1 MKYSYIL
8 FTLLAL
14 ILAASPARAAY
25 IDLGLAGE
33 YNAFV
38 LGDYTSNSSDTQGN
52 LAVGGNAVMSSY
64 NIGGSVVVG
73 NNLSMTDGSIGGSVV
88 VGGTASLTRVGIGRR
103 SATGHATLP
112 FDFDAQA
119 AYLKN
124 LSLTLSGTGA
134 NGTVDSKPWGVINL
148 SGDNS
153 SEFQVFNL
161 NGSDLL
167 NANTLT
173 IDQIADGATILINV
187 SGALSGLTNMGLLYP
202 AEYSDNILFNFY
214 EADQLFLDGV
224 GVQGSI
230 LAPNARVTG
239 AYGPYSGWGHIDG
252 TLVAGSYDSHIE
264 QHDVPFDG
272 GTPVPEPGTL
282 LITGLGLIGMA
293 GFLRRRG
300 RRTNA

>member
-1 MKYSYIL
+1 MKYTYIL

-14 ILAASPARAAY
+14 VLAASPARAY
-25 IDLGLAGE
+25 IDLGVAGD
-33 YNAFV
+33 YNAFI
-38 LGDYTSNSSDTQGN
+38 LGDYTSSSSDTQGS
-52 LAVGGNAVMSSY
+52 LAVGGNATMSSY

-73 NNLSMTDGSIGGSVV
+73 NNLSMTDGSIGGSVM
-88 VGGTASLTRVGIGRR
+88 VGGSANLTRVGTGRR
-103 SATGHATLP
+103 SATGHAALP

-153 SEFQVFNL
+153 SDFQVFNL

-167 NANTLT
+167 NANTLS

-187 SGALSGLTNMGLLYP
+187 SGALSGLTNMGFQYP

-224 GVQGSI
+224 GIQGSI
-230 LAPNARVTG
+230 LAPNAEVIG
-239 AYGPYSGWGHIDG
+239 PYGEYSGWGHIDG
-252 TLVAGSYDSHIE
+252 TLVAGSYNSHIE

-272 GTPVPEPGTL
+272 GTPVPEPGTF
-282 LITGLGLIGMA
+282 LITGLGLLGMA
-293 GFLRRRG
+293 GFLRRG
-300 RRTNA
+300 RRRNKA